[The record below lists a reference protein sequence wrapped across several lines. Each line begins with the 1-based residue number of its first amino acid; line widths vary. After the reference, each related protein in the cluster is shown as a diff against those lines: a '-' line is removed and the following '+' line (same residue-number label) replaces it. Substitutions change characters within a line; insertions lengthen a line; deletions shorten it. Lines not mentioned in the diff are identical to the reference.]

1 MLRRK
6 TKIPTQKIIS
16 MVFHSLRRYGLPL
29 AGAVFSYFAFAHS
42 VGQVQTTKF
51 FAPETVQVL
60 KARVAAGQP
69 AGFQVG
75 DTVTYI
81 IQFSPIANNAAVG
94 ANGYITDYIPP
105 GTQVIGASYVNKSG
119 TVLVAGDTYDNY
131 VTVSPSLPGGMPA
144 GWGGSNGNTYT
155 APFNVNAYDTTGRCA
170 SAGIAAG
177 ACNGRLSDL
186 YADTGI
192 FYSTDPRTQV
202 FPVVP
207 TRIVQGLNGYFV
219 NATREG
225 QLNPIIGQ
233 ADATTHNLWDAA
245 MTNAFGT
252 SAGVGLPT
260 ATPNANAVVGR
271 LSSTGSGPIPFGAGS
286 PVAGPQTGYP
296 LDYTAQVGPWQR
308 IAYSGSRMGDITLG
322 PARADS
328 QSAPLGDN
336 ATGLV
341 NATPYPLFVTGNT
354 TPLGYNVS
362 SNNPLPSGTN
372 AVRWAVG
379 KLVVGQISYVK
390 ISLRLTAPVPAE
402 GIINSSEVFGGDAS
416 DLTGTG
422 TGGSI
427 DNPWVYHVP
436 SVADNNSNLYVSKTA
451 CQYDPTA
458 TTCVPLGGTYFAA
471 DSTITYQITYLNTG
485 NNVQTNV
492 ALSDVMPCQTAANT
506 SVRVGT
512 VTGPLLAIITPPPY
526 TTTVA
531 AAGNCATTPQT
542 RSTVTFPTLASLQP
556 GAGGLVILNVRNT
569 ATTVND
575 DVVNTARLTS
585 ASVPSGIVSSAVTFV
600 GNTANPALVVNKTA
614 LLSTGTAGGTAQYT
628 IVVKN
633 VGTGPALGVQLDDIL
648 PSTGGALVD
657 PTLRFNYASLGPVTS
672 TGLSTAS
679 LVTTTSTAALFTP
692 TLSPYST
699 QAGAANMVRVN
710 FNFGAASSLAAGGV
724 ITLTFN
730 VTIGAGMA
738 ASATPYYNNLVAQAT
753 QAPLYRVDLA
763 NAAPITI
770 NSALTLA
777 KTLDCYYVGTTC
789 VPANT
794 AGTIPPNSRVR
805 YRIDYANT
813 GGGALSNVVLTD
825 TLPCQISATAA
836 PEMTVTAVTTGLIGG
851 TMTLPFAVQLASGTC
866 PSVRPGYTFTAVPL
880 AAGQTGSLSMEVQ
893 LTTPSTTSN
902 VVVNDV
908 AIASGSIS
916 ANAQHQAT
924 VLANPNLLIS
934 KTASPSIVPPGG
946 TLSYTI
952 TITNVGTTAAQT
964 ITVYDWLP
972 TGTTVT
978 NSATQRFNFV
988 TTTAIVGLNTVTTAV
1003 NLPPTQ
1009 APYSGDTFAANQ
1021 QELVWSFGTQT
1032 LAVGATASIVIT
1044 VQAGTSLVALP
1055 PPNYYYN
1062 NTKVTYFNGQQA
1074 GANATSAN
1082 VSLASNL
1089 SVTKTNNTA
1098 TLAAG
1103 STTSYTVTFSN
1114 GGPSAANGALIKDLS
1129 SAGLQCTS
1137 VTCAATTGGAS
1148 CPSSMVINTVVPA
1161 TATLFFGA
1169 GETIPTFPANSAVS
1183 LLVNCRVTATGQ

>member
-1 MLRRK
+1 M
-6 TKIPTQKIIS
+6 QKIIS
-16 MVFHSLRRYGLPL
+16 TLSRLLRHYGLPL
-29 AGAVFSYFAFAHS
+29 AGAVFSYFALAHS

-51 FAPETVQVL
+51 FAPETVQLL
-60 KARVAAGQP
+60 KARVVAGQP

-81 IQFSPIANNAAVG
+81 IQFSPIANSATIG

-131 VTVSPSLPGGMPA
+131 ITVSPSLPGSMPA
-144 GWGGSNGNTYT
+144 GWGGSNGNTYLN
-155 APFNVNAYDTTGRCA
+155 PFNVNSYDSTGRCA
-170 SAGIAAG
+170 AAGIAAG

-202 FPVVP
+202 FPAVP
-207 TRIVQGLNGYFV
+207 TRIVQGINGYFV

-260 ATPNANAVVGR
+260 PAPNANAVVGR
-271 LSSTGSGPIPFGAGS
+271 LSSTGSGPVPFGAGS
-286 PVAGPQTGYP
+286 PVAGPQSGYP

-328 QSAPLGDN
+328 QSSPLGDN
-336 ATGLV
+336 ANGLV
-341 NATPYPLFVTGNT
+341 NATPYPLFVTGNP
-354 TPLGYNVS
+354 TPLGYNVTP
-362 SNNPLPSGTN
+362 NNPLPSGTN

-390 ISLRLTAPVPAE
+390 ITLRLTAPVPAE

-422 TGGSI
+422 TSGSI

-451 CQYDPTA
+451 CQFDATA
-458 TTCVPLGGTYFAA
+458 TTCVPLSGTYFPANT
-471 DSTITYQITYLNTG
+471 TITYQITYLNTG
-485 NNVQTNV
+485 NNAQTNV
-492 ALSDVMPCQTAANT
+492 VLSDIMPCQTAANT
-506 SVRVGT
+506 LVRVGT
-512 VTGPLLAIITPPPY
+512 VTGPLSAVVTPPPF

-531 AAGNCATTPQT
+531 AAGNCSTTPQT
-542 RSTVTFPTLASLQP
+542 RSTVTFPTLGSLAP
-556 GAGGLVILNVRNT
+556 GAGGLVILNIKNT

-575 DVVNTARLTS
+575 DVVNTAKLTS
-585 ASVPSGIVSSAVTFV
+585 TSVPNGILSSAVTFV
-600 GNTANPALVVNKTA
+600 GNATNPALVVSKTA
-614 LLSTGTAGGTAQYT
+614 LQSTGIAGGTAQYT
-628 IVVKN
+628 IVMKN
-633 VGTGPALGVQLDDIL
+633 IGTGPALGIQVDDIL
-648 PSTGGALVD
+648 PSTGGTVVD
-657 PTLRFNYASLGPVTS
+657 PALRFNYASLASVTS

-679 LVTTTSTAALFTP
+679 LFTTTGTAALMTP
-692 TLSPYST
+692 ALSPYST
-699 QAGAANMVRVN
+699 QPGAENKIRVN
-710 FNFGAASSLAAGGV
+710 FNFGAASSLAAGGA

-730 VTIGAGMA
+730 VTIGAGLA
-738 ASATPYYNNLVAQAT
+738 ASSTPYYNNLAVQAT
-753 QAPLYRVDLA
+753 QVPLYRVDLA
-763 NAAPITI
+763 DTAPISI
-770 NSALTLA
+770 SSTLSVA
-777 KTLDCYYVGTTC
+777 KTMDCYYVGNTC
-789 VPANT
+789 IAANT

-813 GGGALSNVVLTD
+813 GGAVLNNVVLTD
-825 TLPCQISATAA
+825 TLPCQISSTALPEATITVASGPIA
-836 PEMTVTAVTTGLIGG
+836 PTTSV
-851 TMTLPFAVQLASGTC
+851 PFALQTASGTC
-866 PSVRPGYTFTAVPL
+866 PGVRPAFSFPAVSLP
-880 AAGQTGSLSMEVQ
+880 AGQTGSLSIEVQ
-893 LTTPSTTSN
+893 LTTPNTTSS

-908 AIASGSIS
+908 TIASGSIS

-934 KTASPSIVPPGG
+934 KTASPTIVPPGG

-952 TITNVGTTAAQT
+952 TLTNVGTTAAQT

-978 NSATQRFNFV
+978 NSPTQRFNFV
-988 TTTAIVGLNTVTTAV
+988 TTTAIVGLSSVPTVV
-1003 NLPPTQ
+1003 NLPPSQ
-1009 APYSGDTFAANQ
+1009 LPYSSGTYAANQ
-1021 QELVWSFGTQT
+1021 QELVWSFGAQT
-1032 LAVGATASIVIT
+1032 LGVGATASIVIT

-1062 NTKVTYFNGQQA
+1062 NTKVTYYNGQQA

-1082 VSLASNL
+1082 VSLAAKL
-1089 SVTKTNNTA
+1089 SVTKTNGTT
-1098 TLAAG
+1098 TLVAG
-1103 STTSYTVTFSN
+1103 STTSYTVTFIN
-1114 GGPSAANGALIKDLS
+1114 GGPSAADGAIAKDVASGGLS
-1129 SAGLQCTS
+1129 NCSVLSCTGAGSPT
-1137 VTCAATTGGAS
+1137 AAT
-1148 CPSSMVINTVVPA
+1148 CPA
-1161 TATLFFGA
+1161 TPANLLSGSGATL
-1169 GETIPTFPANSAVS
+1169 TSFPANSSITFIVS
-1183 LLVNCRVTATGQ
+1183 CGVGATGQ